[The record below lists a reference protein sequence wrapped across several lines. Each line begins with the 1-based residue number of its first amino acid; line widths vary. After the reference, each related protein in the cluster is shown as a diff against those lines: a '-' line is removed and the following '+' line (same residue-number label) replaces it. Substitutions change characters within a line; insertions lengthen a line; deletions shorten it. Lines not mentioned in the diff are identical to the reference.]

1 MLPCQHSAAHA
12 KSGIPNRL
20 AGIKNREIKLNSSGE
35 WKVAKKFDV
44 KALRQKA
51 LASDDVKYDTVY
63 VEAWDAEIPVK
74 TLTGAD
80 LKKVM
85 KAGKDDQIRMT
96 ILAVLYGCE
105 TPEGEKVFEEADLA
119 IFEQKKG
126 IKEIAQL
133 AKRILEL
140 SGLTDEMT
148 KQVKND

>member
-1 MLPCQHSAAHA
+1 M
-12 KSGIPNRL
+12 
-20 AGIKNREIKLNSSGE
+20 
-35 WKVAKKFDV
+35 AKKFDV
-44 KALRQKA
+44 KAIRQKV

-63 VEAWDAEIPVK
+63 VEEWDTEIPVK

-85 KAGKDDQIRMT
+85 KAGKDDHVRMT

-119 IFEQKKG
+119 VFENKKS

-133 AKRILEL
+133 AKRIFEL
-140 SGLTDEMT
+140 SGLTEDMQQ
-148 KQVKND
+148 QVKND